1 MRRLLFRFALLPVL
15 VLSAQ
20 AAKLKTRNLTGK
32 VKASVYIAPK
42 ELFRLPVPV
51 DADLGGR
58 VEDAFSKDGKGFV
71 SFTDDVGHLYRLEYF
86 EFAPES
92 ARQVAELGEKE
103 FFDRFLMMFYLPNTI
118 WLAIPQSKL
127 LAKAFSTEP
136 DGPLLMVWTFLSKA
150 SMLTVSRNG
159 SKPEREDSYRTIA
172 LFIRKQVL
180 YVVSLAP
187 SSPQVGFFGEK
198 TPPEKLQAIMEQK
211 TLEFIRKIELT
222 K

>member
-1 MRRLLFRFALLPVL
+1 MRRLLLCL
-15 VLSAQ
+15 VLWPALGLDAQ
-20 AAKLKTRNLTGK
+20 AAKLQARNLTGRI
-32 VKASVYIAPK
+32 KASVYIAPK
-42 ELFRLPVPV
+42 ELFRVPVPV

-71 SFTDDVGHLYRLEYF
+71 SFTDDVGHLYRLETF
-86 EFAPES
+86 EFTPES
-92 ARQVAELGEKE
+92 ARQVAALGEKE

-127 LAKAFSTEP
+127 LAKAFTTGP
-136 DGPLLMVWTFLSKA
+136 DGPMLMVWTFLPKA

-159 SKPEREDSYRTIA
+159 GKPEREDSYRTIA
-172 LFIRKQVL
+172 LFIRKQAL

-187 SSPQVGFFGEK
+187 SSPQVGYFGER

-211 TLEFIRKIELT
+211 ALEFIRKIEPAR
-222 K
+222 